1 MKKGW
6 NFPDNN
12 NGQIVGISEAGIE
25 TFKGS
30 PITSLAREICQNSL
44 DARKNSESPVKV
56 EFKLNVVKVNE
67 IDKFDELKKAITLCK
82 EFWTKN
88 KNEKTVKFFENAVNT
103 ASQDYIRVLRISDFN
118 TTGLT
123 GSGEKYNTPWQNLVK
138 SSGVSDKSG
147 SSGGS
152 FGIGKSAPFVCST
165 LRTVIYSTLDC
176 EGVRASQGVARLV
189 SFENQDALMRKYIT
203 QGIGYYGNTED
214 NSALKETI
222 SFGDFQRTE
231 AGTDV
236 YIIGFTENYEWVDDI
251 IKAILDGFLISIINN
266 DLIIT
271 VDKHEINS
279 QSLPEYIEKY
289 KEKAELA
296 YNYYQV
302 LTSDKTID
310 FSENFME
317 LGKVTLKVLLG
328 SEFKRRVLVTRKNG
342 MKIFDKDRISGTI
355 YFAGILMLEDE
366 NVNAYFR
373 EMETP
378 QHDDWQPQRH
388 SRPAEAKRYKTE
400 LFKWVKNNIFELG
413 RENVTDETDAE
424 GIGDYIPDE
433 ILIAADN
440 ENNYKNETLENKTK
454 SIEIS
459 EIKNVSIKK
468 GFQHYENTGT
478 EGEVEAPGFYDEE
491 SDDGKAHIP
500 GGNPNDLSGGMGTS
514 APGKEDQNSTGKITK
529 NTAIKPMQ
537 LRLYMSDYENKQYT
551 LVFSPEKSAVQSY
564 IKLSV
569 AGEQSN
575 IKIPVKSA
583 HLANIPSISLPI
595 KNNKILLGKITE
607 KTKIAINFE
616 IEYDDTCSMEVNLYG
631 IKI

>member
-1 MKKGW
+1 M
-6 NFPDNN
+6 
-12 NGQIVGISEAGIE
+12 
-25 TFKGS
+25 
-30 PITSLAREICQNSL
+30 
-44 DARKNSESPVKV
+44 PVKV
-56 EFKLNVVKVNE
+56 EFKLETVKVNE
-67 IDKFDELKKAITLCK
+67 IDKFDELKNAIILCK

-88 KNEKTVKFFENAVNT
+88 KNEKTVKFFEKAVNT
-103 ASQDYIRVLRISDFN
+103 ASQDSIKVLRISDFN

-123 GSGEKYNTPWQNLVK
+123 GSKEKYNTPWQNLVK

-152 FGIGKSAPFVCST
+152 FGIGKSAPFVCSE
-165 LRTVIYSTLDC
+165 LRTIIYSTLDC
-176 EGVRASQGVARLV
+176 EGIRASQGVARLV
-189 SFENQDALMRKYIT
+189 SFENQDILMRKYIT

-222 SFGDFQRTE
+222 SFGSFHRTD

-236 YIIGFTENYEWVDDI
+236 YIIGFTENYEWADDV

-266 DLIIT
+266 DLTVT
-271 VDKHEINS
+271 VDTHEINS
-279 QSLPEYIEKY
+279 KSLPKYIEKY
-289 KEKAELA
+289 REKAELA
-296 YNYYQV
+296 YNYYQA
-302 LTSDKTID
+302 LTSDKTIE
-310 FSENFME
+310 FSENFMK

-328 SEFKRRVLVTRKNG
+328 PDLKRRVLVTRKNG

-366 NVNAYFR
+366 NINSYFR

-378 QHDDWQPQRH
+378 QHDDWQPYRH
-388 SRPAEAKRYKTE
+388 SKPAEAKKYKAE

-413 RENVTDETDAE
+413 KENITDETDAE
-424 GIGDYIPDE
+424 GMGDYIPDE
-433 ILIAADN
+433 ILIAGDN
-440 ENNYKNETLENKTK
+440 ENTNKSETLEDKTK

-468 GFQHYENTGT
+468 GFQHYKSAGT
-478 EGEVEAPGFYDEE
+478 EGEIEVPGFYDEE
-491 SDDGKAHIP
+491 NENGKAHIP
-500 GGNPNDLSGGMGTS
+500 NGNPNDTTGGAGTS
-514 APGKEDQNSTGKITK
+514 VTGREDQNSNSRITK
-529 NTAIKPMQ
+529 NTAIKPMG
-537 LRLYMSDYENKQYT
+537 LRLYMSDYKNKQYT
-551 LVFSPEKSAVQSY
+551 LIFSPEKSAIQSY
-564 IKLSV
+564 VKLSV

-583 HLANIPSISLPI
+583 HLANITSISLPI
-595 KNNKILLGKITE
+595 KNNKILLGKIIK